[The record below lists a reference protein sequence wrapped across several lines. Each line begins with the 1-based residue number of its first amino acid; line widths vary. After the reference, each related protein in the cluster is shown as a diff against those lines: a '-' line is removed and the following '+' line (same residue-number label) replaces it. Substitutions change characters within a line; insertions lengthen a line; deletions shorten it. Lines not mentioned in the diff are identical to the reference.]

1 MKTNTTTA
9 AKLLEVSR
17 QLGLSLPEVMLRRE
31 RELNET
37 PPEVVYE
44 KLRVAYGIMRQA
56 VEESLREPHKTM
68 GGLIGGEARKLAE
81 YRAAGKNL
89 CGETVSRAI
98 CYAMGVLEVS
108 ASMGLIVAAPTA
120 GASGVLPG
128 VLIALQEQYG
138 LTERQMLD
146 ALLVASAIGVVVAE
160 NSGISGAAGG
170 CQAEVGTAS
179 AMAAAS
185 SVYLMGGSPEQCFAA
200 AGLAIQNMLGL
211 VCDPI
216 AGLVEA
222 PCQARNA
229 AGASNALVSAELV
242 LAGVPEVIPFDEV
255 VEAARQVGHALPESL
270 RETALGG
277 IAATPD
283 CLPAGG
289 ADRLRQLPRVR
300 LNISLR
306 LTRAYTL
313 FDGEKSFGSFAWQ
326 KCCPRKCGIYV
337 RKNRICSCRVLGTF
351 V

>member
-1 MKTNTTTA
+1 MNNNTTTA
-9 AKLLEVSR
+9 AELLALVREQNST
-17 QLGLSLPEVMLRRE
+17 LPEVMLRRE

-37 PPEVVYE
+37 PPELVYE

-56 VEESLREPHKTM
+56 VEDSLRE
-68 GGLIGGEARKLAE
+68 
-81 YRAAGKNL
+81 AGKNL

-128 VLIALQEQYG
+128 VLIALQQQYD
-138 LTERQMLD
+138 LPDEKMLD
-146 ALLVASAIGVVVAE
+146 ALLVASAVGVVVAE

-179 AMAAAS
+179 AMAAAAA
-185 SVYLMGGSPEQCFAA
+185 VYLMDGSAEQCFAA
-200 AGLAIQNMLGL
+200 AGLAIQNLLGL

-255 VEAARQVGHALPESL
+255 VEAAREVGHALPESL

-277 IAATPD
+277 IAATPTARRLAEKTGCGGCRD
-283 CLPAGG
+283 CG
-289 ADRLRQLPRVR
+289 
-300 LNISLR
+300 
-306 LTRAYTL
+306 
-313 FDGEKSFGSFAWQ
+313 
-326 KCCPRKCGIYV
+326 
-337 RKNRICSCRVLGTF
+337 
-351 V
+351 

>member
-1 MKTNTTTA
+1 M
-9 AKLLEVSR
+9 
-17 QLGLSLPEVMLRRE
+17 
-31 RELNET
+31 
-37 PPEVVYE
+37 
-44 KLRVAYGIMRQA
+44 
-56 VEESLREPHKTM
+56 
-68 GGLIGGEARKLAE
+68 
-81 YRAAGKNL
+81 

-185 SVYLMGGSPEQCFAA
+185 SVYLMGGSLEQCFAA

-229 AGASNALVSAELV
+229 AGTSNALVSAELV

-277 IAATPD
+277 IAATPTA
-283 CLPAGG
+283 CRLAEQTGCGG
-289 ADRLRQLPRVR
+289 CR
-300 LNISLR
+300 
-306 LTRAYTL
+306 
-313 FDGEKSFGSFAWQ
+313 G
-326 KCCPRKCGIYV
+326 CG
-337 RKNRICSCRVLGTF
+337 
-351 V
+351 

>member
-170 CQAEVGTAS
+170 CQAEVGAAS
-179 AMAAAS
+179 AMAA
-185 SVYLMGGSPEQCFAA
+185 
-200 AGLAIQNMLGL
+200 I
-211 VCDPI
+211 
-216 AGLVEA
+216 
-222 PCQARNA
+222 CQA
-229 AGASNALVSAELV
+229 ASQKS
-242 LAGVPEVIPFDEV
+242 
-255 VEAARQVGHALPESL
+255 
-270 RETALGG
+270 TAH
-277 IAATPD
+277 
-283 CLPAGG
+283 
-289 ADRLRQLPRVR
+289 R
-300 LNISLR
+300 
-306 LTRAYTL
+306 RAV
-313 FDGEKSFGSFAWQ
+313 
-326 KCCPRKCGIYV
+326 CG
-337 RKNRICSCRVLGTF
+337 RC
-351 V
+351 

>member
-81 YRAAGKNL
+81 YRTAGKNL

-138 LTERQMLD
+138 LTERQIFSAAKIGTDCVIVLD
-146 ALLVASAIGVVVAE
+146 IRQYAGVLFLVIIRFSLAEKSCGVFARE
-160 NSGISGAAGG
+160 KWRQRNGARG
-170 CQAEVGTAS
+170 
-179 AMAAAS
+179 
-185 SVYLMGGSPEQCFAA
+185 
-200 AGLAIQNMLGL
+200 
-211 VCDPI
+211 
-216 AGLVEA
+216 
-222 PCQARNA
+222 
-229 AGASNALVSAELV
+229 SAE
-242 LAGVPEVIPFDEV
+242 
-255 VEAARQVGHALPESL
+255 R
-270 RETALGG
+270 
-277 IAATPD
+277 
-283 CLPAGG
+283 
-289 ADRLRQLPRVR
+289 
-300 LNISLR
+300 
-306 LTRAYTL
+306 
-313 FDGEKSFGSFAWQ
+313 
-326 KCCPRKCGIYV
+326 
-337 RKNRICSCRVLGTF
+337 
-351 V
+351 

>member
-211 VCDPI
+211 V
-216 AGLVEA
+216 
-222 PCQARNA
+222 
-229 AGASNALVSAELV
+229 
-242 LAGVPEVIPFDEV
+242 
-255 VEAARQVGHALPESL
+255 
-270 RETALGG
+270 
-277 IAATPD
+277 
-283 CLPAGG
+283 
-289 ADRLRQLPRVR
+289 
-300 LNISLR
+300 
-306 LTRAYTL
+306 
-313 FDGEKSFGSFAWQ
+313 
-326 KCCPRKCGIYV
+326 
-337 RKNRICSCRVLGTF
+337 
-351 V
+351 

>member
-9 AKLLEVSR
+9 AKLLESIR
-17 QLGLSLPEVMLRRE
+17 QEHLTLPQVMLRRE
-31 RELNET
+31 HELNET
-37 PPEVVYE
+37 PPEVIYE
-44 KLRVAYGIMRQA
+44 KLRVAYAIMRQA
-56 VEESLREPHKTM
+56 AEDSLTTPCRTM
-68 GGLIGGEARKLAE
+68 GGLIGGEARRLQE

-128 VLIALQEQYG
+128 VLLALQQQYD
-138 LTERQMLD
+138 LTEQQMLD

-179 AMAAAS
+179 AMAAAAA
-185 SVYLMGGSPEQCFAA
+185 VHLMGGSAEQCFAA

-229 AGASNALVSAELV
+229 AGASNALVAAELV

-277 IAATPD
+277 IAATPTA
-283 CLPAGG
+283 CRLAKQTGCGG
-289 ADRLRQLPRVR
+289 
-300 LNISLR
+300 
-306 LTRAYTL
+306 
-313 FDGEKSFGSFAWQ
+313 
-326 KCCPRKCGIYV
+326 CG
-337 RKNRICSCRVLGTF
+337 
-351 V
+351 

>member
-179 AMAAAS
+179 AMAAAAA
-185 SVYLMGGSPEQCFAA
+185 VHLMGGSAEQCFAA

-277 IAATPD
+277 IAATPTA
-283 CLPAGG
+283 CRLAEQTGCGG
-289 ADRLRQLPRVR
+289 CR
-300 LNISLR
+300 
-306 LTRAYTL
+306 
-313 FDGEKSFGSFAWQ
+313 G
-326 KCCPRKCGIYV
+326 CG
-337 RKNRICSCRVLGTF
+337 
-351 V
+351 

>member
-160 NSGISGAAGG
+160 NSGISGA
-170 CQAEVGTAS
+170 
-179 AMAAAS
+179 
-185 SVYLMGGSPEQCFAA
+185 
-200 AGLAIQNMLGL
+200 IQNMLGL

-277 IAATPD
+277 IAATPTA
-283 CLPAGG
+283 C
-289 ADRLRQLPRVR
+289 RLAEQ
-300 LNISLR
+300 
-306 LTRAYTL
+306 T
-313 FDGEKSFGSFAWQ
+313 G
-326 KCCPRKCGIYV
+326 CG
-337 RKNRICSCRVLGTF
+337 SCRGCG
-351 V
+351 

>member
-185 SVYLMGGSPEQCFAA
+185 SVYLMGAARNSASRRRDWPSKICWGWYATPLPGWWRPPARPETRPGLPMPWFPPSWCWPGCRRSFPLMRWWRRPVRWAMPYRKVCGRRPWAALPPPRLPAGWRSRPAAAAA
-200 AGLAIQNMLGL
+200 AG
-211 VCDPI
+211 
-216 AGLVEA
+216 
-222 PCQARNA
+222 A
-229 AGASNALVSAELV
+229 AEY
-242 LAGVPEVIPFDEV
+242 IPSFNKSV
-255 VEAARQVGHALPESL
+255 HAF
-270 RETALGG
+270 R
-277 IAATPD
+277 
-283 CLPAGG
+283 
-289 ADRLRQLPRVR
+289 R
-300 LNISLR
+300 
-306 LTRAYTL
+306 
-313 FDGEKSFGSFAWQ
+313 
-326 KCCPRKCGIYV
+326 
-337 RKNRICSCRVLGTF
+337 
-351 V
+351 

>member
-1 MKTNTTTA
+1 MNNNTTTA
-9 AKLLEVSR
+9 AELLALVREQNST
-17 QLGLSLPEVMLRRE
+17 LPEVMLRRE

-37 PPEVVYE
+37 PPELVYE

-56 VEESLREPHKTM
+56 VEDSLREPGRTM
-68 GGLIGGEARKLAE
+68 GGLIGGEAKKLEAHDAKKKSICGDVLE
-81 YRAAGKNL
+81 KAITLQKHREAGKNL

-128 VLIALQEQYG
+128 VLIALQQQYD
-138 LTERQMLD
+138 LPDEKMLD
-146 ALLVASAIGVVVAE
+146 ALLVASAVGVVVAE

-179 AMAAAS
+179 AMAAAAA
-185 SVYLMGGSPEQCFAA
+185 VYLMDGSAEQCFAA
-200 AGLAIQNMLGL
+200 AGLAIQNLLGL

-255 VEAARQVGHALPESL
+255 VEAAREVGHALPESL

-277 IAATPD
+277 IAATPTARRLAEKTGCGGCRD
-283 CLPAGG
+283 CG
-289 ADRLRQLPRVR
+289 
-300 LNISLR
+300 
-306 LTRAYTL
+306 
-313 FDGEKSFGSFAWQ
+313 
-326 KCCPRKCGIYV
+326 
-337 RKNRICSCRVLGTF
+337 
-351 V
+351 